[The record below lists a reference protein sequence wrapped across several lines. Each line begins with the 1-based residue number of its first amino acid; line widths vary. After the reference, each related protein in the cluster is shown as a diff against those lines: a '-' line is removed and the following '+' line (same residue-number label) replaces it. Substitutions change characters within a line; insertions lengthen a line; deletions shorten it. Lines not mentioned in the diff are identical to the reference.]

1 MALNLTDVVLLVLLL
16 AVFVL
21 GYFQGTIRQLLG
33 IAAWL
38 LSFLFAANLRDAL
51 GEFFSRYWTNLPPGY
66 SAMIA
71 FGILFFAF
79 FIIAN
84 IIIQVLYRRTP
95 IHSRLTFIDEVI
107 GGLLGAALYLLVL
120 ATVIIILDSFYGR
133 GSIGANDIKWMRDL
147 HRVLLESNVGAWLQY
162 SLIPGLIAILGVFLP
177 QEVRDVAR

>member
-1 MALNLTDVVLLVLLL
+1 MALNLTDVVLLVILL

-33 IAAWL
+33 IAAWA
-38 LSFLFAANLRDAL
+38 LSFLFAATLRDTL

-66 SAMIA
+66 ADMIA
-71 FGILFFAF
+71 FGLIFFAL

-84 IIIQVLYRRTP
+84 ILIQLFYRRTS
-95 IHSRLTFIDEVI
+95 IHSRMTFVDEVI
-107 GGLLGAALYLLVL
+107 GGLLGAALYLLIL

-133 GSIGANDIKWMRDL
+133 GSIGANDIRWMRDL
-147 HRVLLESNVGAWLQY
+147 HRVLLESNVGAWLY
-162 SLIPGLIAILGVFLP
+162 NSLIPVLLSIFSVFLP

>member
-38 LSFLFAANLRDAL
+38 LSFLFAANLQQQL

-66 SAMIA
+66 SRMIA
-71 FGILFFAF
+71 FGIIFFAF

-84 IIIQVLYRRTP
+84 IIIQLFYRRTP
-95 IHSRLTFIDEVI
+95 IHSRLTFVDEVI

-133 GSIGANDIKWMRDL
+133 GSIGGGDIKWMRDL
-147 HRVLLESNVGAWLQY
+147 HRVLLESNVGAWLLN
-162 SLIPGLIAILGVFLP
+162 SLIPGLLAIFSVFLP